1 MKKINKRLLLVLIG
15 IIFISN
21 INVSIA
27 KAEENPNRKYKQVLI
42 DPGHGGIDGGAV
54 SKNGTLEKDLNLS
67 IGLKLKDELMIRDY
81 DVIMTR
87 KKDEGLYTEGKKT
100 IRQKKNEDLRTR
112 CELKEHTNNDMF
124 ISIHMNMF
132 TESKYK
138 GAQVWYSK
146 NEPSKR
152 LAKILMEKLKEKLD
166 PNNERIEK
174 ETDGKIK
181 VLNCSK
187 NVPSVIIECGFLSN
201 PEEEKLLLNEEYQFK
216 VVEAICDAIDEYFKN
231 SNGL

>member
-1 MKKINKRLLLVLIG
+1 MRKIIRVLLMIVIG

-21 INVSIA
+21 ISLTIV
-27 KAEENPNRKYKQVLI
+27 KAEENPSKKYKQILI
-42 DPGHGGIDGGAV
+42 DPGHGGVDGGAV

-67 IGLKLKDELMIRDY
+67 ISLKLKDELMIRDY

-100 IRQKKNEDLRTR
+100 IRQKKNEDLRNR
-112 CELKEHTNNDMF
+112 CELKEHVNNDMF

-132 TESKYK
+132 TEGKYK
-138 GAQVWYSK
+138 GAQVWQSK

-152 LAKILMEKLKEKLD
+152 LAKILMKKLKETLD

-181 VLNCSK
+181 VLNCAK
-187 NVPSVIIECGFLSN
+187 NIPSVIIECGFLSN
-201 PEEEKLLLNEEYQFK
+201 PEEEKLLLTEEYQFK
-216 VVEAICDAIDEYFKN
+216 IVEAICDAIDEYFEN
-231 SNGL
+231 Q

>member
-1 MKKINKRLLLVLIG
+1 MRKRIRISLLAIIG

-21 INVSIA
+21 INLNIV
-27 KAEENPNRKYKQVLI
+27 KAEENLPKKYKQILI
-42 DPGHGGIDGGAV
+42 DPGHGGVDGGAV

-67 IGLKLKDELMIRDY
+67 ISLKLKDELMIRDY

-87 KKDEGLYTEGKKT
+87 KKDDGLYTEGKKT
-100 IRQKKNEDLRTR
+100 IRQKKNEDLRKR
-112 CELKEHTNNDMF
+112 CELKEHVDNDMF

-132 TESKYK
+132 AESKYK
-138 GAQVWYSK
+138 GAQVWHSK
-146 NEPSKR
+146 NEPSKK
-152 LAKILMEKLKEKLD
+152 LAKILTEKLKETLD
-166 PNNERIEK
+166 PNNERVEK

-201 PEEEKLLLNEEYQFK
+201 PEEEKLLLTEEYQLK
-216 VVEAICDAIDEYFKN
+216 IVEAICDAIDEYFKN
-231 SNGL
+231 Q